1 MTSVTERT
9 FEAESMVQNVSHG
22 VTVVTQLN
30 YYWTTFFDYWTIFF
44 GGGGGGGTT
53 LSIKS
58 APD

>member
-44 GGGGGGGTT
+44 GGGGWGGHYF
-53 LSIKS
+53 KY
-58 APD
+58 